1 MKNYAESIDAARRL
15 AILRMLH
22 FAPGYTLNRSTLR
35 DQVEM
40 TGYVTSSAKIA
51 AEVALL
57 AETGLV
63 EQLELDA
70 VRLTER
76 GEDVALGR
84 SNTPGVRRPSP
95 GETNGT
101 R

>member
-1 MKNYAESIDAARRL
+1 MSYADSITAARRL
-15 AILRMLH
+15 AILLALC
-22 FAPGYTLNRSTLR
+22 FAPGYTLNRAALR

-40 TGYVTSSAKIA
+40 TGYVTSSDKMAS
-51 AEVALL
+51 EVAWL
-57 AETGLV
+57 AEMELV

-70 VRLTER
+70 VRLTDR

-95 GETNGT
+95 GEANGT